1 MPKLK
6 PLIDAT
12 VFIVLFILAVHYFTL
27 NPNIFDVLAIVAMA
41 YVMVS
46 NRDINTVS
54 LITIIATAKL
64 LESVI
69 FYNYTMVNPYFFY
82 AFFAAANYMMV
93 KIVHVRFLVLFRYG
107 PSFIRHHKKLT
118 FTHQDAM
125 MGWVFSASAALPA
138 LTLVE
143 HSIRHLDWFN
153 FKPMFFYTLYKPGQL
168 LLTIITILVLYLM
181 TYPKSAEARDKKDR
195 DDLDV

>member
-12 VFIVLFILAVHYFTL
+12 VFISLFMLAVHYFTL
-27 NPNIFDVLAIVAMA
+27 NPNVFDILIIVAMA

-54 LITIIATAKL
+54 LISIIATAKL

-69 FYNYTMVNPYFFY
+69 FYYYTEVNPYFFY
-82 AFFAAANYMMV
+82 TFFAVANYMMV
-93 KIVHVRFLVLFRYG
+93 KVVHVRFLILFRYG
-107 PSFIRHHKKLT
+107 PSFIRHNKKLT

-138 LTLVE
+138 CMLVE

-153 FKPMFFYTLYKPGQL
+153 FKPMFFYTLYQPAQL
-168 LLTIITILVLYLM
+168 LLAVITILVLYLM
-181 TYPKSAEARDKKDR
+181 TYPKSAEARDKNDKD
-195 DDLDV
+195 DFDV